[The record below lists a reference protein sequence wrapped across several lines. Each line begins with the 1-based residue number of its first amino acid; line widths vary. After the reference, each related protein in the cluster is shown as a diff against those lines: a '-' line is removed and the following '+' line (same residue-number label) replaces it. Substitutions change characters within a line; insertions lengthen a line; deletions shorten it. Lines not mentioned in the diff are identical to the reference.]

1 MPKTATEKL
10 AHRGNLPKVAVI
22 DNPAAQAR
30 LGGRTMLVAP
40 PADYDQLMKQVPEG
54 RIITQDRLRQVLAK
68 RYDADTTCPTTA
80 GIFTRLAAEA
90 NDERGGADLTPWW
103 RTLKRGGEL
112 NPKYPGGV
120 ERQRAL
126 LEAEGHAVIQR
137 GARWFVEN
145 FEAALWLPPA

>member
-10 AHRGNLPKVAVI
+10 AHSGNLPKVAVI
-22 DNPAAQAR
+22 ENPAAQAR

-40 PADYDQLMKQVPEG
+40 PTDYDQLMKQVPEG

-90 NDERGGADLTPWW
+90 NDERRGIDPTPWW

-126 LEAEGHAVIQR
+126 LEAEGHWVVQR
-137 GARWFVEN
+137 GARWFVED